1 MFLDFYRLREQPFGV
16 TPDPRF
22 LYMSETHRE
31 ALASLLYG
39 IKSGR
44 GFMALVA
51 KPGMGK
57 TSILFRLMQNLEG
70 SARTVFLFQTQC
82 DSKEFLKYL
91 LADMGIQTDSTDLVK
106 IHALLNDA
114 LAENAKTGK
123 QFVVIVDEAQNLD
136 ANVLET
142 IRLLSDFET
151 TRNKL
156 MQIVLAGQPQLAEK
170 LASPALTQLS
180 QRISI
185 LSRLTP
191 FSAAETAAYIAH
203 RLSVAG
209 HSGAALFT
217 PAAAALIADY
227 SQGIPRNINN
237 LCFNALS
244 WGYAVKKEQVDAD
257 IIREVAAELDVIHCA
272 REPEAEPPAEIVPAR
287 ATMASAVAA
296 SATKAASPSMLLG
309 PSAAPAMPS
318 SHRWRTVGIAASAA
332 VLAFLGGYGWQNM
345 RHAASQQAAQ
355 PGGVAASATTEQRNS
370 ASSVESSPPVA
381 SDTAS
386 SGEASGK
393 PAPADTLSERTSAV
407 AGRSAPARGPM
418 ANSGINSSKAV
429 AANSSRQMRE
439 TSVLQAA
446 SGTPAANPSPSE
458 NLRTIVVKPN
468 DTLWGLSAGRDF
480 EQIAQL
486 NKLANPNHIEVG
498 QRLVVP
504 APARNAAGAQ
514 EQAGKSNPNAGA
526 GPRR

>member
-31 ALASLLYG
+31 ALASLFYG

-91 LADMGIQTDSTDLVK
+91 LSDMGIQTDSTDLVK
-106 IHALLNDA
+106 IHSLLNDA

-136 ANVLET
+136 LNVLET

-191 FSAAETAAYIAH
+191 FSAVETAAYIEH

-217 PAAAALIADY
+217 PAAAGLIAEF
-227 SQGIPRNINN
+227 SQGIPRSINN

-257 IIREVAAELDVIHCA
+257 IIREVAAELDVIRCT

-287 ATMASAVAA
+287 AIMTSAAVAA
-296 SATKAASPSMLLG
+296 APKAVPPSTLLSPPPGQATS
-309 PSAAPAMPS
+309 S
-318 SHRWRTVGIAASAA
+318 SHRWRTIGIAASAA
-332 VLAFLGGYGWQNM
+332 ILAFLGGYGWQNM
-345 RHAASQQAAQ
+345 RRATSQQAAPQ
-355 PGGVAASATTEQRNS
+355 SVEAAPDAGSAQGNS
-370 ASSVESSPPVA
+370 SSVASSSMTSSGVRSEREVGETSRPAVGEQAHAKLSVEPVRTGKLSPEEAAPPVINPMA
-381 SDTAS
+381 
-386 SGEASGK
+386 
-393 PAPADTLSERTSAV
+393 AV
-407 AGRSAPARGPM
+407 ALPAE
-418 ANSGINSSKAV
+418 K
-429 AANSSRQMRE
+429 
-439 TSVLQAA
+439 
-446 SGTPAANPSPSE
+446 
-458 NLRTIVVKPN
+458 LRTVVVKPN

-480 EQIAQL
+480 QQIAQL

-504 APARNAAGAQ
+504 ASVNGPAGAQ
-514 EQAGKSNPNAGA
+514 VQAGKSNLNAGA
-526 GPRR
+526 SPRR

>member
-31 ALASLLYG
+31 ALASLFYG

-136 ANVLET
+136 LSVLET

-191 FSAAETAAYIAH
+191 FSAAETAAYIEH

-217 PAAAALIADY
+217 PAAAGLIAEY

-257 IIREVAAELDVIHCA
+257 IIREVAAELDVIRCT
-272 REPEAEPPAEIVPAR
+272 RDPVAEPPAEIIPAR
-287 ATMASAVAA
+287 VTMAASVAVSTTKVAA
-296 SATKAASPSMLLG
+296 PSTQLVRPAAL
-309 PSAAPAMPS
+309 AAPS
-318 SHRWRTVGIAASAA
+318 SHRWRTLGIAGSAA
-332 VLAFLGGYGWQNM
+332 ILAFLGGYGWQNM
-345 RHAASQQAAQ
+345 RHATSQQAASS
-355 PGGVAASATTEQRNS
+355 GVATAPAIAPERGSA
-370 ASSVESSPPVA
+370 ASSGAPATPAGGNSSDEGLVRSTPSGTLPNKAPTGKLTPTRSPMPTSRVNQPVATAAESSPR
-381 SDTAS
+381 
-386 SGEASGK
+386 EA
-393 PAPADTLSERTSAV
+393 A
-407 AGRSAPARGPM
+407 
-418 ANSGINSSKAV
+418 
-429 AANSSRQMRE
+429 
-439 TSVLQAA
+439 
-446 SGTPAANPSPSE
+446 TPASLQTSPSPVDNPRTVGS
-458 NLRTIVVKPN
+458 LRTIVVKPN
-468 DTLWGLSAGRDF
+468 DTLWGLSSGRNF
-480 EQIAQL
+480 QQVAQL

-498 QRLVVP
+498 QRLVIP
-504 APARNAAGAQ
+504 APANEAAGAQ